1 MMRPTAKLAALLA
14 PLSLLFLLPE
24 GADAQYFGRNKVQWE
39 RFDIQVMETPNFRI
53 HFYPEFSGPIED
65 VSRMAER
72 WYERLA
78 RTFEHEI
85 PDRRPLIFYADHPDF
100 QQTNVL
106 RGTIGEG
113 TGGVT
118 EGLRDR
124 VIMPM
129 GSSYGST
136 DHVLGHE
143 LVHSFQFDLAQ
154 GRQAG
159 GLGGLMRLP
168 LWFVEGMAEYLSLG
182 TESSLTGMWLRDAL
196 LRDEFPTLRQMT
208 RDMQRYFPYR
218 FGHGFFAFVGGAY
231 GDRTIP
237 ALLRVAVTS
246 GQEAAISQVLGVSA
260 DSLFAEWKEA
270 ATSHYG
276 PLMEGRSAPAEAGT
290 LLLSPETGAGRQ
302 NVAPSLS
309 PDGRYVAF
317 LSERDL
323 FTIELFLAD
332 ATTGEILRPLTR
344 SIRDAHS
351 DAIRFIDSSGGWSPD
366 GERIAVSVFAEG
378 RNRIQVYRASDGRM
392 VERIDVPRRIGEI
405 RSPVYSPD
413 GERIAFSGQA
423 EGVTNLF
430 ELELATG
437 EVTQLTDDRNTVLQ
451 PTYSPDGRTLAYVTD
466 RGPDTDFQRLVFGPN
481 RLALLDRETRE
492 TRELEPFPGADHW
505 NPAFTPDGEALLFL
519 ADPDGFRDIYRL
531 ELPEE
536 EIVRITR
543 VATAVSGITD
553 GTPALTVAGQAGT
566 VAFSVF
572 DRGEFHIYALD
583 AAEATGDV
591 VHPDDVVAVA
601 GRLLPGA
608 TDDPDAWVNRMLADH
623 EVGLPPETR
632 HAAADA
638 EPLDRSLGLEFIG
651 QAGIGVGADQYGTQV
666 AGGVS
671 ALFSDIMGD
680 RSLFTAIQAQ
690 GEIQDIGGQ
699 VFYLDQERR
708 WNWGVGALHLP
719 QRFFRTFQR
728 AGPGETTD
736 IVRDD
741 QRIRLT
747 EAAALWAYP
756 FSTVRRVELQGAYNR
771 YDFDARRDIF
781 RFDPQGRLVSRE
793 REDLAT
799 PDAINLGRGS
809 VAFVEDNSFF
819 GFTAPVRGW
828 RARYELG
835 YTVGTVDFFQATLD
849 HRRYFAGPIPE
860 VTFAARG
867 MHVGR
872 YGSDVQDL
880 ETIFRPM
887 FLGMEPIMRGYSA
900 QSFRVEECTFTP
912 EGQCAEFE
920 RLLGHRIGVL
930 NVETRIAL
938 LGTDRLGL
946 LSFPALPTDLVFFA
960 DAGVAWSAGDGADI
974 RWDRDTVDRVPVAS
988 VGVSTRSNLFG
999 ALVMEIFYAH
1009 PFQRPERGA
1018 HFGLNLLPGW

>member
-1 MMRPTAKLAALLA
+1 MTRSVAALTVL
-14 PLSLLFLLPE
+14 LSFLLVPE
-24 GADAQYFGRNKVQWE
+24 PADSQYFGRNKVQWE
-39 RFDIQVMETPNFRI
+39 RFDYQVMETPNFEM
-53 HFYPEFSGPIED
+53 HFYPEFAEPMED
-65 VSRMAER
+65 VARMAER

-85 PDRRPLIFYADHPDF
+85 PERRPLIFYADHPDF

-124 VIMPM
+124 VIMPL
-129 GSSYGST
+129 GSSYAAT

-143 LVHSFQFDLAQ
+143 LVHSFQFDLAR

-182 TESSLTGMWLRDAL
+182 TESSLTAMWLRDAV
-196 LRDEFPTLRQMT
+196 LRDEVPTLQEMT

-218 FGHGFFAFVGGAY
+218 FGHAFFAFVGGAY
-231 GDRTIP
+231 GDRAI
-237 ALLRVAVTS
+237 ADMMRI
-246 GQEAAISQVLGVSA
+246 AAREGTGASINQVLGVSV
-260 DSLFAEWKEA
+260 DSLSAEWKDL
-270 ATSHYG
+270 ATRHYG
-276 PLMEGRSAPAEAGT
+276 PLMEGRTAPEEAGT

-309 PDGRYVAF
+309 PDGQYVAF

-366 GERIAVSVFAEG
+366 GERIALSVFAEG
-378 RNRIQVYRASDGRM
+378 RNRIQIYRVSDGQI
-392 VERIDVPRRIGEI
+392 VDRIHVPGRIGEI
-405 RSPVYSPD
+405 RSPAYSPD
-413 GERIAFSGQA
+413 GEHIVFSGQSN
-423 EGVTNLF
+423 GVANLF
-430 ELELATG
+430 EVELATG
-437 EVTQLTDDRNTVLQ
+437 EVTQLTDDRYSVFQ
-451 PTYSPDGRTLAYVTD
+451 PSYSPDGTTLAYVSD
-466 RGPDTDFQRLVFGPN
+466 RGPETDFQRLVFGPK
-481 RLALLDRETRE
+481 RLVLMDRETQE
-492 TRELEPFPGADHW
+492 TREIEPFPGADHW
-505 NPAFTPDGEALLFL
+505 NPVFTPDGEAILFL

-531 ELPEE
+531 ELPDQEV
-536 EIVRITR
+536 IRVTR

-553 GTPALTVAGQAGT
+553 ATPALTMASGTGT

-572 DRGEFHIYALD
+572 NRGEFHIYALD

-591 VHPDDVVAVA
+591 VQRDEVTALA

-608 TDDPDAWVNRMLADH
+608 SDDPEAWVNRMLADH
-623 EVGLPPETR
+623 GMGLPPETR
-632 HAAADA
+632 HSVADA
-638 EPLDRSLGLEFIG
+638 VPLDRSLGLEFIG
-651 QAGIGVGADQYGTQV
+651 QASIGVGADQFGTQV
-666 AGGVS
+666 GGAVS

-690 GEIQDIGGQ
+690 GELRDIGGQ

-719 QRFFRTFQR
+719 QRYFRSFRR
-728 AGPGETTD
+728 AGPGETTE

-747 EAAALWAYP
+747 EAVALWAYP
-756 FSTVRRVELQGAYNR
+756 FSTIRRVEIQGAYNR
-771 YDFDARRDIF
+771 YGFDARRDVF
-781 RFDPQGRLVSRE
+781 RFDPQGRLVDRE
-793 REDLAT
+793 RTDVPA

-819 GFTAPVRGW
+819 GFTSPVRGW
-828 RARYELG
+828 RARYEMG
-835 YTVGTVDFFQATLD
+835 YTVGTVDFLQATLD

-872 YGSDVQDL
+872 YGSDVQDI
-880 ETIFRPM
+880 ETVFRPM
-887 FLGMEPIMRGYSA
+887 FLGMESLLRGYSA
-900 QSFRVEECTFTP
+900 HSFRVEECTFTP

-920 RLLGHRIGVL
+920 RLLGHRVGVL
-930 NVETRIAL
+930 NLEARVAL
-938 LGTDRLGL
+938 FGTDRFGL
-946 LSFPALPTDLVFFA
+946 ISFPALPTELVFFA

-988 VGVSTRSNLFG
+988 LGVSTRSNLFG
-999 ALVMEIFYAH
+999 ALVLEIFYAH
-1009 PFQRPERGA
+1009 PFQRPERGG
-1018 HFGLNLLPGW
+1018 HFGLNLIPGW